1 MKILVDWIG
10 SLGLGGGGEVVVGA
24 EHVVRAEVEA
34 AGATRGAPAGGGGAG
49 AGHRGVRA
57 LARRACL
64 EGKGREG
71 KGG

>member
-1 MKILVDWIG
+1 MEVLVDWIG

-34 AGATRGAPAGGGGAG
+34 AGAARGAPAGGSAG
-49 AGHRGVRA
+49 AGHLGVRV

-64 EGKGREG
+64 EGKGRAVDG
-71 KGG
+71 